1 MNIRILIKKNIKI
14 NNRIVTLMIKL
25 KVKIFFMN
33 TNVNKVRKYLKISN
47 KTTMIVNYYKKTIT
61 KIRIVKRKD
70 ISIVRNLV
78 HRKVTLSY

>member
-14 NNRIVTLMIKL
+14 NNRIVTLMIKQ

-78 HRKVTLSY
+78 HRKVTLS